1 MKALLPACQ
10 QQAADKFGCDL
21 LGGVGEE
28 EWGRWSG
35 SAEKVLVAMGEAW
48 AGSWVGVVGVIR
60 KRRILEI

>member
-1 MKALLPACQ
+1 LSRS
-10 QQAADKFGCDL
+10 QAADE
-21 LGGVGEE
+21 LGGDDLSGEGEE